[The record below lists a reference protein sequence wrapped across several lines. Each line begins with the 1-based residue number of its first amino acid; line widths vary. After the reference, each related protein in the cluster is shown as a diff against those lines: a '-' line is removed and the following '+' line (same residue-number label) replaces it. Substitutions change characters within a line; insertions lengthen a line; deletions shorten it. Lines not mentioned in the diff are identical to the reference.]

1 MGWGMGNDFK
11 EATQAATPDL
21 ARAYALQGQLD
32 SAEQAR
38 VDAVRANNAAGIIG
52 LGEKGFSEYKD
63 WKAKQKPSVNK
74 PLSVF
79 DTMQNEAMAARAANT
94 GVTLDTPF
102 INKNTN
108 SMGFTKDYNLSGA
121 ARPDI
126 NMSAR
131 GGGNLPPNVLSYGF
145 QPDTSFLDGPASQ
158 NMQAPSEEALKKVA
172 TPRPFMR
179 PKTANAIK
187 NAYANYN
194 DNTTTAGKAHDNVT
208 GWFNDKADSYQ
219 DWAGGVNE
227 RANSLRND
235 VIGSF
240 NGDEA
245 PTSGFMG
252 GRTVTNPAEIDKIG
266 SAIDIESMNPA
277 VKDQL
282 MNSIGMPDTGADIGA
297 DVAADVAEDATLDAA
312 STALDG
318 LGGTAGVSAL
328 EGILS
333 GDDVG
338 TIAKDVALDAGQAT
352 LLSSLGLTGPLGW
365 GVGALISALRA

>member
-32 SAEQAR
+32 NAAQAR

-63 WKAKQKPSVNK
+63 WKANQDLSENHWATKKTP
-74 PLSVF
+74 SVF

-108 SMGFTKDYNLSGA
+108 SMKFAEDYSPFSATPSPVQMGGPLRGLAPYEAPLTGVLSDGYNMDSMISDFGSGA
-121 ARPDI
+121 APYKL
-126 NMSAR
+126 
-131 GGGNLPPNVLSYGF
+131 GGPLQGAAPY
-145 QPDTSFLDGPASQ
+145 
-158 NMQAPSEEALKKVA
+158 QAPNTGVLPDGYNMDSMISDFGSGAAPAPSSGGWSGVPKVVGA
-172 TPRPFMR
+172 DDFTSTPMVDGLMSDAKSMFSRG
-179 PKTANAIK
+179 A
-187 NAYANYN
+187 
-194 DNTTTAGKAHDNVT
+194 DNV
-208 GWFNDKADSYQ
+208 GQFADF
-219 DWAGGVNE
+219 AG
-227 RANSLRND
+227 
-235 VIGSF
+235 
-240 NGDEA
+240 
-245 PTSGFMG
+245 
-252 GRTVTNPAEIDKIG
+252 
-266 SAIDIESMNPA
+266 
-277 VKDQL
+277 
-282 MNSIGMPDTGADIGA
+282 NSIMGTPQNSNALADALRGDIGADIGADIGVDIGA
-297 DVAADVAEDATLDAA
+297 DVAADVAGDATIDAA

-333 GDDVG
+333 GDDAG
-338 TIAKDVALDAGQAT
+338 TIAKDVALDAGQAA

-365 GVGALISALRA
+365 GVGALISLLRG